1 MASVTI
7 SSLVDGQVGVS
18 TTSAGSQRRFITS
31 LGPLKVEFN
40 YFQVDSDADVFT
52 DADTFRTKLVSPLG
66 AAVVPMNSNLAGT
79 AFAGS
84 VSLDTN
90 PTSATFRT
98 VTLRSITAAT
108 VDAILVIVIGF

>member
-7 SSLVDGQVGVS
+7 SSLTDGQVQVS
-18 TTSAGSQRRFITS
+18 TVASGAQRRFITA
-31 LGPLKVEFN
+31 LGPLKVEWN

-52 DADTFRTKLVSPLG
+52 DNDTFKTKLVTPMG
-66 AAVVPMNSNLAGT
+66 AAVLPMNSDLGGT

-84 VSLDTN
+84 VSLDTD

-98 VTLRSITAAT
+98 VTLRDITANT
-108 VDAILVIVIGF
+108 VDAILVVVIGF